1 MITKRF
7 YGTFGQL
14 TNIAKR
20 ETKKGNIARCGIEE
34 ESPRLFYCDVTYKD
48 K

>member
-1 MITKRF
+1 MTTKRF

-20 ETKKGNIARCGIEE
+20 ETKKAILLAVVLRRKVLVCFIAM
-34 ESPRLFYCDVTYKD
+34 
-48 K
+48 

>member
-14 TNIAKR
+14 TNIAKH
-20 ETKKGNIARCGIEE
+20 ETKKGNIARCGVEE
-34 ESPRLFYCDVTYKD
+34 ESPHLFYCDVIYKD